1 MEAKTMEGLERELEA
16 VKHLVISRGKQ
27 IKALQD
33 ELEGEAEVN
42 RLLTTFLPLLA
53 LAVGRD
59 SAAGDAVR
67 VTGSKDVICV
77 SVDKK
82 SLVSVLGRWQL
93 KTTVNTTEEYRLA
106 FEKIKQK
113 P

>member
-1 MEAKTMEGLERELEA
+1 MGVKTITELERELEA
-16 VKHLVISRGKQ
+16 IKHLVYSRGKQ
-27 IKALQD
+27 IKDLQ
-33 ELEGEAEVN
+33 ERLEGEGEVN

-67 VTGSKDVICV
+67 VTGSKNVVCV

-82 SLVSVLGRWQL
+82 SLVSVLGRWQV
-93 KTTVNTTEEYRLA
+93 KTVVNTEEEYRLA
-106 FEKIKQK
+106 FERSK
-113 P
+113 PKT